1 MVAFQKAQRIGLFAC
16 LLHDPFGT
24 SPGDARGPARQA
36 RVGRRPVVSCSFNLE
51 CRVPGWPRQALSY
64 GLGPVSIPLS
74 SPQQGRW
81 VIAVRSNRGD
91 SDRMMEGWDRRKKAG
106 LAVLLVLAVT
116 AVILLVETL
125 PQRQTEEDGAL
136 IGEARRGGLTI
147 AVREAVGDVRV
158 TEAKAP
164 GRPIVLIDPG
174 HGGTDPGAPG
184 VSGQIAEKQ
193 LTLAFARELRDL
205 LARRGRV
212 RVAMTREDDRA
223 LSLEQRAAIARK
235 IGAALLV
242 SIHMDSAPNPLA
254 RGATVY
260 SLSDVASDAEAARF
274 ARAENSESGAFTSE
288 REDKVRFLLS
298 DLALR
303 DQMEDS
309 AALATRM
316 VRSAGRGMLLRPE
329 PHKFAAF
336 HILRRSE
343 VPGVLF
349 EAGYISNP
357 DDEAILI
364 TPAGRRPI
372 EEALAKAIETELS
385 LQMAR

>member
-1 MVAFQKAQRIGLFAC
+1 
-16 LLHDPFGT
+16 
-24 SPGDARGPARQA
+24 
-36 RVGRRPVVSCSFNLE
+36 
-51 CRVPGWPRQALSY
+51 
-64 GLGPVSIPLS
+64 
-74 SPQQGRW
+74 
-81 VIAVRSNRGD
+81 
-91 SDRMMEGWDRRKKAG
+91 MMEGWDGRKKAG
-106 LAVLLVLAVT
+106 MAVLLALAVA
-116 AVILLVETL
+116 AVVVLFAAL
-125 PQRQTEEDGAL
+125 PGRHDRDDGAL
-136 IGEARRGGLTI
+136 VGEARRGGLTV
-147 AVREAVGDVRV
+147 AVREAVGDVKV

-174 HGGTDPGAPG
+174 HGGSDPGAPG
-184 VSGQIAEKQ
+184 VSGQIVEKQ

-205 LARRGRV
+205 LAERGRV
-212 RVAMTREDDRA
+212 RVAMTREDDRT

-235 IGAALLV
+235 LGAGLLV
-242 SIHMDSAPNPLA
+242 SVHMDSAPNPLA

-274 ARAENSESGAFTSE
+274 AQAENSESGALTSE
-288 REDKVRFLLS
+288 RDDSVRVLLS

-316 VRSAGRGMLLRPE
+316 VRAAGPGMLLRPE

-364 TPAGRRPI
+364 TPRGRRPI

-385 LQMAR
+385 LKLAR